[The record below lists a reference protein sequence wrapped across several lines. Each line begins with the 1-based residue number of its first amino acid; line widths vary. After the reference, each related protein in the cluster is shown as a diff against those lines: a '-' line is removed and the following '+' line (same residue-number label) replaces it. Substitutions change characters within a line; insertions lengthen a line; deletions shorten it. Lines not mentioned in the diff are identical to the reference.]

1 MTWHC
6 GARDGVRLACRDYG
20 GQGPPIVLLHGLA
33 GYAEGWAET
42 ARGLGEA
49 HRVLALDQRGHGRSE
64 RNPEDVSQAAFVC
77 DVEFWLE
84 HFELASATIIG
95 QSLGG
100 LTAFLF
106 AARRPRLID
115 RLVVAEAT
123 PAADPEAPAAVSSW
137 LDQWRQPFASFD
149 DALAF
154 FGDTN
159 WGRTWA
165 GGLDHRD
172 GGYWP
177 GFHADT
183 MIRAITETA
192 TSSYWNE
199 WRSIACPT
207 LVVRG
212 ETGIPASTLARMLDE
227 LPTAEAVTIRSA
239 GHDIHLEQPAQWNQA
254 IHNFI

>member
-1 MTWHC
+1 
-6 GARDGVRLACRDYG
+6 
-20 GQGPPIVLLHGLA
+20 VLLHGLA
-33 GYAEGWAET
+33 GYAEEWAET

-49 HRVLALDQRGHGRSE
+49 RRVLALDQRGHGRSE

-165 GGLDHRD
+165 SGLDHRD

-212 ETGIPASTLARMLDE
+212 QTGIPESTLARMLDE
-227 LPTAEAVTIRSA
+227 LPTAQAVTIRSA
-239 GHDIHLEQPAQWNQA
+239 SHDIHLEQPAQWKQA